1 MKTRIIIDTDKYEV
15 VNKKEIERL
24 RREHLRLKRENA
36 NFLTLLKETDGLM
49 EHLTLLTEI
58 CEDLLE
64 DNQLLLSGN
73 FIGLSNKNKDKD
85 KQLLE
90 KVKTSLIE
98 FEKSEDEEFEEI
110 SIEEI
115 EKELKKE
122 LENYFNCDGIYNDT
136 NKRNPIR
143 FKIERGE

>member
-1 MKTRIIIDTDKYEV
+1 MQTIIIIDTDKYEV
-15 VNKKEIERL
+15 ANKKQIERL
-24 RREHLRLKRENA
+24 RGEYFRLKRENS
-36 NFLTLLKETDGLM
+36 NFLTLLKESDGLM

-58 CEDLLE
+58 CEDLME
-64 DNQLLLSGN
+64 DNKLLLSGD
-73 FIGLSNKNKDKD
+73 FVGLAKKNKNRDEK
-85 KQLLE
+85 LME

-98 FEKSEDEEFEEI
+98 FRKDESGEFEEI
-110 SIEEI
+110 LIEEI

-122 LENYFNCDGIYNDT
+122 LKNYFNCDGIYNDT

>member
-1 MKTRIIIDTDKYEV
+1 MKIRIIIDTDKYEV
-15 VNKKEIERL
+15 ANKKEIERL
-24 RREHLRLKRENA
+24 RRENLRLKRENA
-36 NFLTLLKETDGLM
+36 NFLTFLKEFDGLM

-98 FEKSEDEEFEEI
+98 FEKGEDEEFEEI
-110 SIEEI
+110 LIEEI

-122 LENYFNCDGIYNDT
+122 LKNYFNCDGIYNDT